1 MLHKGDLVLIFLMC
15 KKNKIL
21 ITTGKYQA
29 QIKKCNCKN
38 LQVRFL
44 SSVQHLP
51 SKQTVSGSNPDAL
64 TKEKSEMASLFFVL
78 KSKNNQNLC

>member
-38 LQVRFL
+38 L
-44 SSVQHLP
+44 
-51 SKQTVSGSNPDAL
+51 
-64 TKEKSEMASLFFVL
+64 
-78 KSKNNQNLC
+78 

>member
-64 TKEKSEMASLFFVL
+64 TEPSQSCGGFFML
-78 KSKNNQNLC
+78 